1 MKKLRLCSY
10 CSPVILIYTCKKSY
24 DKNRVVKLD
33 YISHIYHD
41 NEAISSLDIA
51 SFFCALS
58 LTEECFLFQQ
68 NPYFIYHRHN
78 PPHLYA
84 YIRCATYA
92 KDGRDLCR
100 RCDGINILF
109 IDFLPLFRHLTLSM
123 SDAACGSGGVF
134 YTPENIMFS
143 ESISKC
149 KNSRYVLNT

>member
-33 YISHIYHD
+33 HISHINHD
-41 NEAISSLDIA
+41 NEAMSSLDIA

-68 NPYFIYHRHN
+68 NPCFIYHRHN
-78 PPHLYA
+78 PLHLYA

-92 KDGRDLCR
+92 RDGRGLCR
-100 RCDGINILF
+100 RCDGVNILF
-109 IDFLPLFRHLTLSM
+109 IDFFAAFSAFDTLNVRCCMWQRRSVLYSKTYHVFRKYLKM
-123 SDAACGSGGVF
+123 
-134 YTPENIMFS
+134 
-143 ESISKC
+143 
-149 KNSRYVLNT
+149 

>member
-1 MKKLRLCSY
+1 MIKIESY
-10 CSPVILIYTCKKSY
+10 NSTIYPISIMITRRYPVWILP
-24 DKNRVVKLD
+24 R
-33 YISHIYHD
+33 
-41 NEAISSLDIA
+41 
-51 SFFCALS
+51 FFCALS

-68 NPYFIYHRHN
+68 NPCFIYHRHN
-78 PPHLYA
+78 PLHLYA

-92 KDGRDLCR
+92 RDGRGLCR

-123 SDAACGSGGVF
+123 LDAACGNGEVF
-134 YTPENIMFS
+134 YTPKHIMFS